1 MYALAT
7 RRVWF
12 LGVMKISDQNAWR
25 WLFVKV
31 NSRKYLISKQPL
43 WKSDVPD
50 AYQSLLF
57 AKVWY
62 SIWCAQLA
70 IPWIS
75 SINLPHLELPEHLEF
90 LWGKVA
96 NEYRSELGPIQI
108 SLWAVGHADYQQH
121 WHGPLMV
128 PAVLCHLVLFP
139 LWFQILFQVQ
149 GQEKK
154 EEFISSVAF
163 VTCHVCE
170 LWRLPPFVWHCSETP
185 LETTRR

>member
-1 MYALAT
+1 MYVLAT

-25 WLFVKV
+25 CLFIKV
-31 NSRKYLISKQPL
+31 NSRKHFVTKQPL
-43 WKSDVPD
+43 WNTGVPD
-50 AYQSLLF
+50 AYLCSLL
-57 AKVWY
+57 VWY
-62 SIWCAQLA
+62 SICCAQLT

-75 SINLPHLELPEHLEF
+75 SIDLPCLELPEHLEF

-96 NEYRSELGPIQI
+96 NEYRSELGPVQI
-108 SLWAVGHADYQQH
+108 AACSVGHADFQQH

-128 PAVLCHLVLFP
+128 PAVLCHLVLVP

-154 EEFISSVAF
+154 EEFISSVAL
-163 VTCHVCE
+163 VTYVNCGIFHLV
-170 LWRLPPFVWHCSETP
+170 LRAVLRH
-185 LETTRR
+185 L